1 MRHTCSSIYSRQLHL
16 LYSEYVCTSETAIGL
31 PRSSTWWDSC
41 ALSRRVFTTSGGSTK
56 ESAQMKKARLFSPAV
71 GAVAGFFGSMVGV
84 GGGIIM
90 NPMLLSM
97 CKTIPQRVLTG
108 TSLAAVFSTA
118 LVSSSTFASSSC
130 VDMPSTI
137 LISSSAMLFS
147 PVGARLTAMLDCT
160 TLRACLGYFL
170 FAAAPLVP
178 LKALLISAPDNDM
191 IHESSSSWIESIKE
205 MPLGSVLKMLGIG
218 AIAGTASGLLGIG
231 GGTIVTPMLAL
242 TTTLDHSVVLG
253 TSLTSMIPPAMTG
266 ILSHYYLGN
275 VDMRLAAGLIL
286 GTSIGGFVG
295 STCALKAPHG
305 VLEGIFSLGMI
316 FLGRKTLASTRK

>member
-1 MRHTCSSIYSRQLHL
+1 
-16 LYSEYVCTSETAIGL
+16 
-31 PRSSTWWDSC
+31 
-41 ALSRRVFTTSGGSTK
+41 
-56 ESAQMKKARLFSPAV
+56 MKKARMYSPFV
-71 GAVAGFFGSMVGV
+71 GAVAGLFGSMVGV

-90 NPMLLSM
+90 NPMLLNI
-97 CKTIPQRVLTG
+97 CRTIPQRVLTG

-118 LVSSSTFASSSC
+118 LAGSSTFASSSC
-130 VDMPSTI
+130 VDIPSTV

-147 PVGARLTAMLDCT
+147 PIGARLTAILDCN

-178 LKALLISAPDNDM
+178 LKAMLISSPDDDTVDKQD
-191 IHESSSSWIESIKE
+191 SSSSWIESIQE

-218 AIAGTASGLLGIG
+218 AVAGTASGLLGIG

-266 ILSHYYLGN
+266 IVSHYYLGN

-295 STCALKAPHG
+295 STCALKAPQG

-316 FLGRKTLASTRK
+316 FLGRKTLASVATK